1 MTASGLLASCIMFP
15 IGGGEPHPFG
25 KKRMAFIEP
34 GTTQGAD
41 VRRAFG
47 EPDICC
53 GGRWWLYRA
62 TKKGSDWFIIA
73 GGGYVADWAVI
84 EGGSTSYQLLVGF
97 HADGTVWRYGV
108 LRGDEPCDSRRGVCY
123 QRGKVFVELDPQAP
137 PLDDPNCG
145 VTYRRED
152 RELFGC
158 IFDP

>member
-1 MTASGLLASCIMFP
+1 MKRALQSLAVMTAGGLLASCIMFP
-15 IGGGEPHPFG
+15 IGGGEPHHLAKNGWPSSSP
-25 KKRMAFIEP
+25 AQP
-34 GTTQGAD
+34 
-41 VRRAFG
+41 RAQTCAVHSVNRTSAAG
-47 EPDICC
+47 
-53 GGRWWLYRA
+53 
-62 TKKGSDWFIIA
+62 A
-73 GGGYVADWAVI
+73 GGGCIAVI

-152 RELFGC
+152 RELSGC